1 MRLRS
6 IYLDDYRILNE
17 FSLHFASSQQENVLE
32 SSSAAHHYSL
42 DLLVGINGTG
52 KSTLLRAIAEIFRR
66 LHITSNIP
74 FGFEISYELHD
85 RHTDSTTLII
95 ISNLD
100 KEQPPQPL
108 KGGYLRFQHN
118 EIEEPLKEAAQISKD
133 YLPPLIVAFTTGDE
147 SDWELPKEKEEA
159 NSNETSFTSQIPG
172 RDMPDIKAELVRW
185 FLSEIPGEPVEEQ
198 EQGPST
204 IETDNFLFI
213 KEEYLPLVILCSL
226 LDDMNRSERSSEATK
241 RRESYLRK
249 VLEACNIKALCGF
262 SLKFRMNKD
271 ALLNADYKFIR
282 ELANF
287 AQTIQT
293 GSDYL
298 LTFDLGQVKLPELV
312 TLRGDSLS
320 LFRNLV
326 RLSERQNSSNPILR
340 EVNLFLER
348 TYKKE
353 NDQEDEDSEQG
364 KVSSPLHLLKWF
376 SDGERS
382 FLGRLCLLSL
392 LGSSQQEA
400 LVLLDE
406 PEVHFNDYW
415 KRQLVSMIDRA
426 LGEQY
431 SHVLM
436 TTHSSITLSDVLNRD
451 IWVLRRDA
459 NHTKWATPPALRTL
473 GADPS
478 DIMIY
483 VFDAEKATGAHSTA
497 LIEHRLAEIADFRQG
512 SEDEIK
518 AKKREAL
525 EALLRLVGPSDLRFL
540 IRRELH
546 AVEGDR

>member
-17 FSLHFASSQQENVLE
+17 FSLHFVSSPQEDILE
-32 SSSAAHHYSL
+32 TSAAHHYSL

-66 LHITSNIP
+66 LHTTSGIP

-85 RHTDSTTLII
+85 RHTDGTTLVT

-108 KGGYLRFQHN
+108 KGGYLRLQHN

-147 SDWELPKEKEEA
+147 SDWELPKEKEE
-159 NSNETSFTSQIPG
+159 ETSSTSQTPG
-172 RDMPDIKAELVRW
+172 RDTPDIKAELVKW

-213 KEEYLPLVILCSL
+213 KEGYLPLVILCSL
-226 LDDMNRSERSSEATK
+226 LDDMNRSQQSGEATK
-241 RRESYLRK
+241 RRRSHLRK
-249 VLEACNIKALCGF
+249 VLEACNIKALRGF

-271 ALLNADYKFIR
+271 ALLNADYRFIR
-282 ELANF
+282 ELASF

-298 LTFDLGQVKLPELV
+298 LTFDLAEVDLWKLV
-312 TLRGDSLS
+312 TLRGDSLT
-320 LFRNLV
+320 LFRDLV
-326 RLSERQNSSNPILR
+326 RLSERQNSSDPILR

-348 TYKKE
+348 TYKKKE
-353 NDQEDEDSEQG
+353 DQEEEEDSEQG
-364 KVSSPLHLLKWF
+364 AVSSPLHLLKWF

-415 KRQLVSMIDRA
+415 KRQLVSMIDST

-451 IWVLRRDA
+451 IWVLRRNA
-459 NHTKWATPPALRTL
+459 NHTKSATPPALRTL

-478 DIMIY
+478 DIMVY

-497 LIEHRLAEIADFRQG
+497 LIQRKLAKIADLGQG
-512 SEDEIK
+512 SEDDEIK
-518 AKKREAL
+518 AKKREEL
-525 EALLRLVGPSDLRFL
+525 EALLKLVGPSDLRFL

-546 AVEGDR
+546 AVEGD